1 MSKVKTLFLILVKIL
16 LFYAAKHPYIT
27 VWLSVWGACCTYKFL
42 TTFSVFWIVW
52 MGIIIM
58 GLYIP
63 YKIYVFLDEFSD
75 YTAQRERRER
85 KEKVQKELAAYLEN
99 EIEEL

>member
-27 VWLSVWGACCTYKFL
+27 VGL